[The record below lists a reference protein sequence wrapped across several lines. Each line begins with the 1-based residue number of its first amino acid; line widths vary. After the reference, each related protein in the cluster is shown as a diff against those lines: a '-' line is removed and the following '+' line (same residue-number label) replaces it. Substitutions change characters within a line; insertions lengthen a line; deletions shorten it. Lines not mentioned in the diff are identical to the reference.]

1 MEFKILE
8 TTKGKKCLCFDELFF
23 RFDQTLKNTDLS
35 WRCTDNKC
43 NARIKTDDG
52 LTTMRASKQ
61 ILSQKNKH
69 SHSLDERKVELRQLR
84 VSAKRKVIDDLSQR
98 PSKIVR
104 TSIKDVGES
113 VLHPNDLKSVSK
125 AIYRVRRKSQPNMP
139 KSREDVHTVLENYPV
154 VTNKSE
160 TFLQVND
167 AENGIVIST

>member
-1 MEFKILE
+1 MMDF
-8 TTKGKKCLCFDELFF
+8 FF
-23 RFDQTLKNTDLS
+23 RFDQTLKNADLS
-35 WRCTDNKC
+35 WRCTDKKC
-43 NARIKTDDG
+43 NARIKTNYG

-125 AIYRVRRKSQPNMP
+125 AIYRVR
-139 KSREDVHTVLENYPV
+139 
-154 VTNKSE
+154 
-160 TFLQVND
+160 
-167 AENGIVIST
+167 